1 VFALVAA
8 GFIALT
14 AFEAVA
20 LTWLAAFETWLA
32 AVCIWFAAFAI
43 AALALLSAALT
54 FLLAFA
60 AELLAALSPQ
70 AIPKAVSAKRVESA
84 IIFFMS
90 KWTLLSFS
98 KINLL
103 IFTYYRLLSG
113 IAPEPLNFGTN
124 DNIVIRHTLVNS

>member
-1 VFALVAA
+1 
-8 GFIALT
+8 
-14 AFEAVA
+14 
-20 LTWLAAFETWLA
+20 
-32 AVCIWFAAFAI
+32 
-43 AALALLSAALT
+43 
-54 FLLAFA
+54 
-60 AELLAALSPQ
+60 LLAALSPQ

-113 IAPEPLNFGTN
+113 IAPE
-124 DNIVIRHTLVNS
+124 R